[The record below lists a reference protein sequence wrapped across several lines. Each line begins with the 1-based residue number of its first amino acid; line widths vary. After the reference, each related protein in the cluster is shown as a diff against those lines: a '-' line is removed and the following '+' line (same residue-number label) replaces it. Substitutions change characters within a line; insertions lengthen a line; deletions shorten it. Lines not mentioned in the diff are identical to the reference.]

1 MLLFFVLFVFC
12 IYCVQSWDY
21 EYSMHTLNILSPNVN
36 GLNSA
41 VKRTRVLEYLHRKS
55 ISCAL
60 IQETHLKQSDVAR
73 FQNKYYKLI
82 AFSCAQ
88 NKTKGVLILVNR
100 KLNLTVEHIGSDE
113 KGRFVFIRCKIYNNR
128 LALVSIYGPNET
140 DSAFLTQISKTLLEE
155 IDCPLVVGGDFN
167 AVINPALDKSQSDT
181 TANPSSKLL
190 NKFITELNLI
200 DLWIIQ
206 NTKAKDFTFFSN
218 RHKTFSRIDYIFL
231 SPSLISSNSSISILP
246 ILLSDHSAM
255 LCSVPLSDVKAK
267 SPRWRFN
274 ISLLSNQTFITSLK
288 EYVKDFLEINMP
300 SDVDPQILWETTKC
314 AIRGFCISFSSTL
327 AKARTH
333 QFTQLE
339 NKIQSLQNLQKQ
351 HFTEQQATQLSS
363 LKEEYDLLS
372 HSKAEFILHRTRQK
386 YYFESERPSHLL
398 ALRLKECESKAY
410 ISAIKSSD
418 DQVTTNPVAI
428 NDIFKGFYTNLYKA
442 ETDFDEPICK
452 QYLDKLELPR
462 ISQIDKESLEAPLSL
477 EELHVS
483 LKSLQKGKSPGLDG
497 LPPELYLEIWDLVG
511 ILMLNSFNFAIE
523 HGAFHRDQ
531 KTSLISLLLKKGK
544 DPLDCSSYRPISLIP
559 CDLKI
564 YAKVFASR
572 LEKVIHS
579 LIKEDQTG
587 FIKGRNASDN
597 MRRLLHILDF
607 ADSHP
612 TPCAVF
618 SLDAEKAFDRLEW
631 NYMWAVLQ
639 GFGFGEHFVSMIK
652 TLYHSPA
659 ASVITGNIIS
669 PSFPL
674 QRGTRQGCPLSPLL
688 FCLSLEPLAQAI
700 RKSEVSIKIHDH
712 NHCISLYADD
722 IILYLDHFDVSVSS
736 VIKEFDNFSGL
747 SGYKINWSKSALM
760 PINNVKVNFS
770 IPSFIPIKES
780 FIYLGITIYKDI
792 HKIARDNFN
801 NIFVKVKNDIQRWKN
816 LKFSLQGRIS
826 TVKMNLLPRFNF
838 FFSML
843 PLSPPPGYF
852 KEINSI
858 ISKFIWNDKCPRIK
872 LTTLQ
877 HPNSAG
883 GLAVPN
889 FELYYWSFQ
898 LKALHNW
905 VDPQSTVS
913 WRVIEADKVKPN
925 RLQDILFTGT
935 GKKGDN
941 YKFGPV
947 VANSIK
953 IWKTVERRIG
963 GPFKFCNSTP
973 LWHNL
978 NFVCGNRPFVQPS
991 WSSLGVNTCGD
1002 MYDNQGLCS
1011 FQALRAKFCLPA
1023 SAYFVFLQLRSALKA
1038 YGVPW
1043 SSSIS
1048 SHPMRDWIAPSAGRP
1063 SVSLIYN
1070 KFLIVLQNLFLLKL
1084 FGIGNYLILIYL
1096 STGRECGLI
1105 SS

>member
-1 MLLFFVLFVFC
+1 MEVLLFFVLFVFC

-21 EYSMHTLNILSPNVN
+21 EYSMHTLNILSLNVN

-100 KLNLTVEHIGSDE
+100 KLNLTIEHLGSDE

-167 AVINPALDKSQSDT
+167 AVINHAVDKSQSDT

-190 NKFITELNLI
+190 NTFITELNLI
-200 DLWIIQ
+200 DLWRIQ

-288 EYVKDFLEINMP
+288 EYIKDFLEINMP

-462 ISQIDKESLEAPLSL
+462 ISQMDKESLEAPLSL

-483 LKSLQKGKSPGLDG
+483 LKSLQNGKSPGLDG
-497 LPPELYLEIWDLVG
+497 LPPELYLEI
-511 ILMLNSFNFAIE
+511 
-523 HGAFHRDQ
+523 
-531 KTSLISLLLKKGK
+531 
-544 DPLDCSSYRPISLIP
+544 
-559 CDLKI
+559 
-564 YAKVFASR
+564 
-572 LEKVIHS
+572 
-579 LIKEDQTG
+579 
-587 FIKGRNASDN
+587 
-597 MRRLLHILDF
+597 
-607 ADSHP
+607 
-612 TPCAVF
+612 
-618 SLDAEKAFDRLEW
+618 
-631 NYMWAVLQ
+631 
-639 GFGFGEHFVSMIK
+639 
-652 TLYHSPA
+652 
-659 ASVITGNIIS
+659 
-669 PSFPL
+669 
-674 QRGTRQGCPLSPLL
+674 
-688 FCLSLEPLAQAI
+688 
-700 RKSEVSIKIHDH
+700 
-712 NHCISLYADD
+712 
-722 IILYLDHFDVSVSS
+722 
-736 VIKEFDNFSGL
+736 
-747 SGYKINWSKSALM
+747 
-760 PINNVKVNFS
+760 
-770 IPSFIPIKES
+770 
-780 FIYLGITIYKDI
+780 
-792 HKIARDNFN
+792 
-801 NIFVKVKNDIQRWKN
+801 
-816 LKFSLQGRIS
+816 
-826 TVKMNLLPRFNF
+826 
-838 FFSML
+838 
-843 PLSPPPGYF
+843 
-852 KEINSI
+852 
-858 ISKFIWNDKCPRIK
+858 
-872 LTTLQ
+872 
-877 HPNSAG
+877 
-883 GLAVPN
+883 
-889 FELYYWSFQ
+889 
-898 LKALHNW
+898 
-905 VDPQSTVS
+905 
-913 WRVIEADKVKPN
+913 
-925 RLQDILFTGT
+925 
-935 GKKGDN
+935 
-941 YKFGPV
+941 
-947 VANSIK
+947 
-953 IWKTVERRIG
+953 
-963 GPFKFCNSTP
+963 
-973 LWHNL
+973 
-978 NFVCGNRPFVQPS
+978 
-991 WSSLGVNTCGD
+991 
-1002 MYDNQGLCS
+1002 
-1011 FQALRAKFCLPA
+1011 
-1023 SAYFVFLQLRSALKA
+1023 
-1038 YGVPW
+1038 
-1043 SSSIS
+1043 
-1048 SHPMRDWIAPSAGRP
+1048 
-1063 SVSLIYN
+1063 
-1070 KFLIVLQNLFLLKL
+1070 
-1084 FGIGNYLILIYL
+1084 
-1096 STGRECGLI
+1096 
-1105 SS
+1105 